1 MHGADKSPVLLVG
14 ASGRVGR
21 MVMHHWPQVSDSLP
35 MLAQF
40 RRSTTRSD
48 CLIWDPLTGPEAL
61 LDAVSATGGFSAMIM
76 LAGVT
81 PGPGKNLALNRT
93 LAEACLDAASRAG
106 IGRVLL
112 ASSSAVYGAGAGTPL
127 AETAS
132 CDPAN
137 AYGAAKLAMEEACM
151 SWRARGIDLCMLR
164 IGNVAGADA
173 LLLNVAKSAPDQAIE
188 IDIFDDGR
196 GPVRSYIGVR
206 TLASVLRSLCL
217 HPDQLPAV
225 VNIGTREPVSMDA
238 LADAAHHPW
247 LKRSPTGPT
256 PQSITL
262 DCSLL
267 STMHEFNTLD
277 SRPDEM
283 VRQWKETLEP

>member
-21 MVMHHWPQVSDSLP
+21 MVMHHWPQVSDRLP

-112 ASSSAVYGAGAGTPL
+112 ASPRRCMVQEQARLWLKLHPVIPPMRMGPL
-127 AETAS
+127 S
-132 CDPAN
+132 LQWKRPA
-137 AYGAAKLAMEEACM
+137 CH
-151 SWRARGIDLCMLR
+151 
-164 IGNVAGADA
+164 
-173 LLLNVAKSAPDQAIE
+173 
-188 IDIFDDGR
+188 
-196 GPVRSYIGVR
+196 GVR
-206 TLASVLRSLCL
+206 
-217 HPDQLPAV
+217 
-225 VNIGTREPVSMDA
+225 
-238 LADAAHHPW
+238 AA
-247 LKRSPTGPT
+247 
-256 PQSITL
+256 
-262 DCSLL
+262 
-267 STMHEFNTLD
+267 
-277 SRPDEM
+277 
-283 VRQWKETLEP
+283 

>member
-1 MHGADKSPVLLVG
+1 MTDGIIVIG

-21 MVMHHWPQVSDSLP
+21 MVAAALQADEGPASRIILQNRRNDAATNARSL
-35 MLAQF
+35 L
-40 RRSTTRSD
+40 
-48 CLIWDPLTGPEAL
+48 WDPMTGADAL
-61 LDAVSATGGFSAMIM
+61 CDWVAQQGALRAMVV

-81 PGPGKNLALNRT
+81 SGGGQDLSLNIDIAT
-93 LAEACLDAASRAG
+93 ACVNAAAAAR
-106 IGRVLL
+106 IPRVLV
-112 ASSSAVYGAGAGTPL
+112 ASSSAVYGAGDGTPF
-127 AETAS
+127 AETTL
-132 CDPAN
+132 CQPVN
-137 AYGAAKLAMEEACM
+137 AYGTAKLAMERACN
-151 SWRARGIDLCMLR
+151 ALAAPGFEICCLR

-196 GPVRSYIGVR
+196 GPVRSYIGAR

-225 VNIGTREPVSMDA
+225 VNIGTLEPVSMDA
-238 LADAAHHPW
+238 LADAAHHRW

-267 STMHEFNTLD
+267 STLHEFNTLD

-283 VRQWKETLEP
+283 VRQWKETLNS